1 MSDFFQNGTVT
12 TFHNITDRPVE
23 ELEAELCRFGQKK
36 PLGLI
41 LPSLYSELEGPA
53 LKHIVKELTQVPY
66 LNQIV
71 IGLDQANAEQFAH
84 AKRYFADLGDKA
96 RIVWNDGPRMQAI
109 TERLRAEELAPKERG
124 KGSNVWNCFGFLLA
138 SEKAQ
143 VVALHDCDVLTYDRG
158 LLARL
163 LYPVA
168 HPTFNFVFSK
178 GYYPR
183 YAEGKLN
190 GRVSRL
196 LVTPLLRALKGVVGQ
211 DELLS
216 YLDSF
221 RYPLAGEFA
230 MDFQCLKE
238 LRIPSDWGL
247 EIGVLSEV
255 RQNYS
260 TRRVCQVDIADVY
273 DHKHQTVS
281 FEDKQ
286 AGLSRMSQD
295 IAKSL
300 FRKLAVRGHAFSQ
313 STLRTLRARYYRTA
327 LDQLESYAFDA
338 EMNGLRVDLHAEEK
352 VIELFAE
359 NILSAGDDFMASPG
373 EIPFM
378 PNWNRVISAESG
390 ILAEIH
396 AAVEADNAD

>member
-23 ELEAELCRFGQKK
+23 DLEKELCHFSQKK

-41 LPSLYSELEGPA
+41 LPSLFSELERPA
-53 LKHIVKELTQVPY
+53 LKNIVEELQQVPY

-71 IGLDQANAEQFAH
+71 IGLDQANAKQFAY
-84 AKRYFADLGDKA
+84 AKEYFSDLPQQT
-96 RIVWNDGPRMQAI
+96 RIIWNDGPRMQSVL
-109 TERLRAEELAPKERG
+109 TELKQKGLAPKERG
-124 KGSNVWNCFGFLLA
+124 KGSNVWNCFGYVLA
-138 SEKAQ
+138 SDQAE
-143 VVALHDCDVLTYDRG
+143 VVALHDCDVITYKRE

-163 LYPVA
+163 IYPVA
-168 HPTFNFVFSK
+168 HPTFNFAFSK

-190 GRVSRL
+190 GRASRL

-211 DELLS
+211 DDLLS

-230 MDFQCLKE
+230 LDVHCLKE

-255 RQNYS
+255 LKNYS
-260 TRRVCQVDIADVY
+260 NRRICQVDIADVY
-273 DHKHQTVS
+273 DHKHQEVS
-281 FEDKQ
+281 FENKQ
-286 AGLSRMSQD
+286 TGLSRMSQD

-300 FRKLAVRGHAFSQ
+300 YRKLAVRGHTFSK
-313 STLRTLRARYYRTA
+313 STLRTIRAKYYRTA
-327 LDQLESYAFDA
+327 LDQLEAYAFDA
-338 EMNGLRVDLHAEEK
+338 EMNGLTLDLHSEEQ
-352 VIELFAE
+352 VIELFAT
-359 NILSAGDDFMASPG
+359 NILEAGKAFVESPS

-378 PNWNRVISAESG
+378 PNWNRVASAYPN
-390 ILAEIH
+390 ILENIYD
-396 AAVEADNAD
+396 AVEQDNH